1 MHPITKSIFSLYDQF
16 IKQLYDS
23 QKELSIN
30 LIGVNVVDEAC
41 LDTIYHASA
50 LTPSAIADKLG
61 VTTSAVSQMLQKYE
75 KLNLIQKK
83 PSTKDKRSVVVSLK
97 PHVAKRFEDTYREFD
112 KQMSETLKNL
122 TSHEQTEL
130 NRLLIKLMTEGKR

>member
-41 LDTIYHASA
+41 LDTIYHAGA
-50 LTPSAIADKLG
+50 LTPSAIAEKVG
-61 VTTSAVSQMLQKYE
+61 ETPSAVTQMLQKYE
-75 KLNLIQKK
+75 KLDLIKK
-83 PSTKDKRSVVVSLK
+83 TTSKKDKRSIFVSLK
-97 PHVAKRFEDTYREFD
+97 PQVAKRFEDTYGEFD
-112 KQMSETLKNL
+112 KQMSVTLKSL
-122 TSHEQTEL
+122 TLQEQSEL
-130 NRLLIKLMTEGKR
+130 NRLLIKLMDKGKG